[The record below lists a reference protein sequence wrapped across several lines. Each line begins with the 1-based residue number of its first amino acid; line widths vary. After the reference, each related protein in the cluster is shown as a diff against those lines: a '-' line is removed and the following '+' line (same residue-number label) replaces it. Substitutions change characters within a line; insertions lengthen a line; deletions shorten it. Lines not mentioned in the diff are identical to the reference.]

1 MKLESINTILE
12 DTEYTRTGGSDEEL
26 RCAEYLKSYCEKLGA
41 RAWLETFPVDMA
53 VMKKAV
59 LKAGGHE
66 FPCTGYF
73 NCGSGKVEAPFL
85 YLPNTDPASLVNVRG
100 RIVMID
106 SGVSYFLYHDLLENG
121 ALGIITWD
129 GDVNYRDSD
138 IDQKELRG
146 YVRDGADKLL
156 CVNVNA
162 SSANLLAG
170 INPSTASIEIEQDEY
185 TGESRNV
192 IAEIPGLTTDGWIV
206 LTAHYDST
214 SLSKG
219 SYDNM
224 SGCIALLGI
233 MESILTYGQ
242 KRYGLRFIFC
252 GSEERGLLGSKA
264 YVAAHEAELGK
275 IALNINLDMLGSVM
289 GRFIACVS
297 AEEKLAGFI
306 EYLCSQIG
314 WGISVR
320 TGVYSSDS
328 TPFADKGVPSVSFAR
343 LASDS
348 IAPIHNRYD
357 TSALVDP
364 AKLSEDIDFLIYFTE
379 IMASAVKCPVSRE
392 IPESV
397 KNELDEYL
405 NRKRKEH

>member
-1 MKLESINTILE
+1 MKLTSIRTILK

-26 RCAEYLKSYCEKLGA
+26 RCAEYLKSCCEKLGA

-59 LKAGGHE
+59 FKADGRE
-66 FPCTGYF
+66 IPCRGYF

-85 YLPNTDPASLVNVRG
+85 YLPNTDPASLVSVRG
-100 RIVMID
+100 RVVMLD
-106 SGVSYFLYHDLLENG
+106 SGVRYFLYHDLLENG
-121 ALGIITWD
+121 ALGIVTWD
-129 GDVNYRDSD
+129 GDVNYRDRD

-162 SSANLLAG
+162 KDAEKLVRSRTA
-170 INPSTASIEIEQDEY
+170 TASIEIEQDEY

-192 IAEIPGLTTDGWIV
+192 VAEIPGETDEWIV

-224 SGCIALLGI
+224 TGCIGLLGV
-233 MESILTYGQ
+233 MEDMLASAPN
-242 KRYGLRFIFC
+242 RYGLRFIFC
-252 GSEERGLLGSKA
+252 GSEERGLLGAKA

-275 IALNINLDMLGSVM
+275 IALNINLDMLGTFM
-289 GRFIACVS
+289 GRFIACAS
-297 AEEKLAGFI
+297 AEEKLAGYL
-306 EYLCSQIG
+306 EYLCSEIG
-314 WGISVR
+314 WGISAR

-328 TPFADKGVPSVSFAR
+328 TPFADKGVPAVSFAR

-348 IAPIHNRYD
+348 FAPIHDRYD
-357 TSALVDP
+357 TKDVVD
-364 AKLSEDIDFLIYFTE
+364 AEQLRDDIDFISYFTDC
-379 IMASAVKCPVSRE
+379 MANAVKCPVSRE